1 MEKLNIKN
9 IGLFPETP
17 PTVLTHNHFRFLDKL
32 AARREILQKDLIKSL
47 DIDKTTIS
55 EIKSDFTRLGWCK
68 DVDLG
73 SGKEIKIEL
82 CKVNEIKS
90 FLGQWQS
97 TKHQVYVRPHS
108 IKCRVI
114 SDPLSEGFEK
124 AINKL
129 TEKYRV
135 IVSGMQNNKQYSVKT
150 DYGTII
156 LHLNGK
162 IIDFWVEGFV
172 IPIKKEDLD
181 YFEDYII
188 RGIESKVL
196 EMHSIIKEHFHKS
209 KVKVGDCIYLKSLH
223 IGIITKKNVSKII
236 SLQNKINDLEM
247 FCDDSIYNCD
257 EIEAKG
263 KLDSVLKKVKTMLG
277 EFFEN

>member
-1 MEKLNIKN
+1 LLN
-9 IGLFPETP
+9 
-17 PTVLTHNHFRFLDKL
+17 
-32 AARREILQKDLIKSL
+32 
-47 DIDKTTIS
+47 IDKTTIS

-82 CKVNEIKS
+82 CKLNEIGA

-97 TKHQVYVRPHS
+97 TKHQIYVRPHS

-162 IIDFWVEGFV
+162 IIDFWVEGFI

-181 YFEDYII
+181 YFKDYITQ
-188 RGIESKVL
+188 GIESKVL

-209 KVKVGDCIYLKSLH
+209 KVKVSDCIFLLSLH
-223 IGIITKKNVSKII
+223 LGIVTKQNVSKII
-236 SLQNKINDLEM
+236 SFRDKIRDLGM
-247 FCDDSIYNCD
+247 FCDDSIYGCD

-263 KLDSVLKKVKTMLG
+263 KLDAVLNKVKVMLNELFERG
-277 EFFEN
+277 EVKNEER